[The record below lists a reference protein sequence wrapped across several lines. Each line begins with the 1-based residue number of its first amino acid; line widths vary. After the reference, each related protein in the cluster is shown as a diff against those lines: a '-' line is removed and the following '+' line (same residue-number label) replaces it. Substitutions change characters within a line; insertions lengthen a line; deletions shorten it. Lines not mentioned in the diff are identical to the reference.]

1 MRVLGID
8 PGYAIIGYGIVE
20 LRGNQ
25 LISIHYGHIATSAKN
40 TYHERLLAI
49 NQELMVLLETWQPD
63 ALSIEK
69 IFFAKNVKTAIDVAQ
84 VRGTLLL
91 ECLKKKMTVEEY
103 RTMHAKAGQRIAKI
117 PAESRAKAK
126 AMLIGGIARVK
137 KSNPELAKVMAQWS
151 SSGKLSLEQRQ
162 RIRNWAQCVEAP
174 CVASYVEE
182 ILTHV
187 YEGGPKPQAPWRLQ

>member
-49 NQELMVLLETWQPD
+49 NQELMTLLETWQPD

-103 RTMHAKAGQRIAKI
+103 TPNEVKLAVTGSGAADKSQVQKMVKSLLNLSEIPKPDDTADALAIAICHIHSAKI
-117 PAESRAKAK
+117 
-126 AMLIGGIARVK
+126 
-137 KSNPELAKVMAQWS
+137 
-151 SSGKLSLEQRQ
+151 
-162 RIRNWAQCVEAP
+162 RN
-174 CVASYVEE
+174 
-182 ILTHV
+182 L
-187 YEGGPKPQAPWRLQ
+187 R